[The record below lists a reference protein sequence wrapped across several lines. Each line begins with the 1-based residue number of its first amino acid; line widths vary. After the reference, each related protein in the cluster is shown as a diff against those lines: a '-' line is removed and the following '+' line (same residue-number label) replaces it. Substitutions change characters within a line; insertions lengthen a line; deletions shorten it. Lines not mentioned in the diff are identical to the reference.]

1 MGPKEERFTSTKI
14 VLVDKPKEGD
24 SLKRRHKN
32 QKPTHLH
39 SWESNKNIKL
49 KAGRILCWNHLTG
62 LCFCWGTFMD
72 YLYFTTGYGS
82 ILSDYIILI

>member
-49 KAGRILCWNHLTG
+49 KAGRIMC
-62 LCFCWGTFMD
+62 
-72 YLYFTTGYGS
+72 
-82 ILSDYIILI
+82 